1 MKLFRRLSFFFA
13 FVFSIFS
20 AGSAYAHPH
29 VWVTME
35 AEVEMGDSKEI
46 LGLRHKWTFDEGYTN
61 FAIDGLD
68 ANGDGIHNEE
78 ELTPLAKTNVEALKQ
93 FEYFTFPFIGDEKV
107 ALKDPVDDRMEYK
120 DKLLTLYFTVPLLTP
135 VPYEKIEDFGLA
147 VYDPEMYVA
156 LTFNDKAPVK
166 IVSAKPVGCT
176 AHVGESAAEAKDSI
190 PSQPGE
196 SSDPSG
202 SPVKSAREERRRLA
216 RAAQARSLRLLQYA
230 DRITIECKS

>member
-1 MKLFRRLSFFFA
+1 MKDTRTLRSTGSMRMVTVSTVRKSLNLS
-13 FVFSIFS
+13 
-20 AGSAYAHPH
+20 
-29 VWVTME
+29 
-35 AEVEMGDSKEI
+35 
-46 LGLRHKWTFDEGYTN
+46 
-61 FAIDGLD
+61 
-68 ANGDGIHNEE
+68 
-78 ELTPLAKTNVEALKQ
+78 AKTNVEALKE

-107 ALKDPVDDRMEYK
+107 ALKDPVDDRMEYR

-135 VPYEKIEDFGLA
+135 VQYEKIEDFSLA

-156 LTFNDKAPVK
+156 LTFNGHGTVK

-216 RAAQARSLRLLQYA
+216 RAAQARSFASPPICRPHHHRVQVLTACWCACELRVGWRSTNERPSANGRDAGRRNSDGSLFGTFPRRLG
-230 DRITIECKS
+230 EPC